1 MESYFSPPSF
11 VWFSATTK
19 LAKSVGPITWD
30 PAFSDPS
37 FIFSGNK
44 KTVNRRVCSGS
55 EPQYPKAIS
64 FRPINVQ
71 GNSTHAFLLKGHG
84 LIGICCARS
93 KEALF
98 EDFNKASGDAKFLG
112 TYITKRG
119 NELTQSWEASMISTR
134 HNTHYSYSKMTR
146 RWSAT
151 GPRITQ
157 LPSYEKSEKDD
168 LKGPPE
174 KAGLLCELRVYSAC
188 IQWHLEGK
196 LVASFQFT
204 KPAMGVSSFYLV
216 YSNDS
221 RTAGVQSIV
230 PPLNTQQEDNNDSE
244 PY

>member
-11 VWFSATTK
+11 VWFSASAK
-19 LAKSVGPITWD
+19 LAKSVGLISWD

-37 FIFSGNK
+37 FIFSNNK
-44 KTVNRRVCSGS
+44 KTINRRVCSGG

-71 GNSTHAFLLKGHG
+71 GNSTHAFLLKGLG

-98 EDFNKASGDAKFLG
+98 EDFNKASGDDKFLG

-119 NELTQSWEASMISTR
+119 ELRLEATMISTR
-134 HNTHYSYSKMTR
+134 QNMHYSCSKITR
-146 RWSAT
+146 RWKAT
-151 GPRITQ
+151 GPEVTM
-157 LPSYEKSEKDD
+157 LPPYENKDD
-168 LKGPPE
+168 LKGPSE
-174 KAGLLCELRVYSAC
+174 KAGLLCELRINSAC

-221 RTAGVQSIV
+221 RTAGVKSIV
-230 PPLNTQQEDNNDSE
+230 PPLSTQQEDNNEAE